1 MFELRKEDLP
11 SRGIFYPATAEIVTI
26 RPFGIEEL
34 MEVSSAIET
43 KTDAPL
49 IKAVA
54 KCTNIVDQITYG
66 DFYFILACIRVLTF
80 TKLPIQWNYV
90 CRSTRLTITFNDNA
104 DEIGIDLF
112 AKRFNFKQVTSN
124 VYTRA
129 NLSTDEATAVID
141 HLRVDMP
148 NSYSG
153 SFGYCNTANQSTVDV
168 DLLMSNVVRLSD
180 SVNEDS
186 VPNGLRVPTV
196 DTLAEYKA
204 LYADVKLRKLLP
216 LVACIGSGTL
226 AQTIAN
232 MRQTSESV
240 GLLEVAAEFNAK
252 IQHGIANKLM
262 CRACTECGART
273 DEQQFVISAE
283 SFFQK

>member
-1 MFELRKEDLP
+1 MFELRKADLP
-11 SRGIFYPATAEIVTI
+11 SRGIFYPATAETITI

-34 MEVSSAIET
+34 MDVSSAIET

-49 IKAVA
+49 IKAVS
-54 KCTNIVDQITYG
+54 KCTNIVDPITYG
-66 DFYFILACIRVLTF
+66 DFYFILACIRVLTY

-90 CRSTRLTITFNDNA
+90 CRSTRLTITFNENA
-104 DEIGIDLF
+104 DETGMDLF
-112 AKRFNFKQVTSN
+112 AKRFNFKQVSEN
-124 VYTRA
+124 VFTRA
-129 NLSTDEATAVID
+129 NLSTEESSAVID

-148 NSYSG
+148 NSYTG
-153 SFGYCNTANQSTVDV
+153 TFGYCNTANKSTVDV
-168 DLLMSNVVRLSD
+168 DLLISNIVRLSD
-180 SVNEDS
+180 SVDENS
-186 VPNGLRVPTV
+186 VPKGMRVPTV
-196 DTLAEYKA
+196 DTLAEYKS
-204 LYADVKLRKLLP
+204 LYSDVKLRKLLP

-226 AQTIAN
+226 AHTISN
-232 MRQTSESV
+232 LRQTSESV
-240 GLLEVAAEFNAK
+240 SLLETAAEFNAK